1 VLPLEALAPGAVGL
15 AAAVRT
21 VLALRRRR
29 LHAAAVCSDTA
40 RAAALAYFAGVPRRA
55 GLASG
60 PRRAF
65 FSDPVTPEPGENRAA
80 AWLRLATALGIP
92 VQLHQPAYDPG
103 PEARRVA
110 EERLVGSGFETGRPM
125 VALAPGN
132 GFADPLPAVA
142 PRAMSWEPERFAHL
156 CNQLTHRHGAG
167 IVVLGT
173 ESDREMAEAVLL
185 DVESPV
191 LDLCGELSRLDEVAA
206 VLERCDLLIGGD
218 SPLLHLAAAVGTA
231 SVGLFGPTDGRRR
244 GPYGSDHRVVQAV
257 QQSDRRRPHMPGVVE
272 QASVR
277 QIRVD
282 DVLAGIE
289 VDLAAH

>member
-1 VLPLEALAPGAVGL
+1 
-15 AAAVRT
+15 
-21 VLALRRRR
+21 
-29 LHAAAVCSDTA
+29 
-40 RAAALAYFAGVPRRA
+40 
-55 GLASG
+55 
-60 PRRAF
+60 
-65 FSDPVTPEPGENRAA
+65 VTPEPGENRAA

-257 QQSDRRRPHMPGVVE
+257 QQSDGRRPHMPGVVE